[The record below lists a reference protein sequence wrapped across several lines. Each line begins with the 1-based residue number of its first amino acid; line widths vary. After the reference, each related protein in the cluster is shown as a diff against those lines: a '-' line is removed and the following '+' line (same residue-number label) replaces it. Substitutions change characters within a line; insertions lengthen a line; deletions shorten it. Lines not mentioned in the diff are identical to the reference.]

1 MKIRLKHD
9 VTREAIASVDALEQ
23 LEDRVRDLL
32 RSYIQGD
39 QLSDVCSAREAGF
52 HLKNS
57 VDDLVRQLCQLADA
71 EVASRAL
78 RAEAEAAGH

>member
-1 MKIRLKHD
+1 MKSRLKHD
-9 VTREAIASVDALEQ
+9 ATRETINAIDSLESLQ
-23 LEDRVRDLL
+23 DRARELL

-52 HLKNS
+52 HLKNA
-57 VDDLVRQLCQLADA
+57 VDDIVRQLCQLADA

-78 RAEAEAAGH
+78 RAEAEAGQQ